1 MSLSVTALQQ
11 APSDEGAQDAFAPG
25 GLRLGYGIRIDTGD
39 RVKDDARRWGLHI
52 GVGVGINVA
61 LARHLLKHPIT
72 HTPMEVHMLVQAGAK
87 AVDNRHGADVQGCLV
102 HLRRCGA
109 VSTMLST
116 APSR

>member
-11 APSDEGAQDAFAPG
+11 APSDEGAQDALAPG
-25 GLRLGYGIRIDTGD
+25 GLHLGYGIRIDTGD

-52 GVGVGINVA
+52 GVGINVA

-72 HTPMEVHMLVQAGAK
+72 HTHMEVHMLLQAGAK
-87 AVDNRHGADVQGCLV
+87 AVDIRHGADVQGCLV
-102 HLRRCGA
+102 HLLRYGA